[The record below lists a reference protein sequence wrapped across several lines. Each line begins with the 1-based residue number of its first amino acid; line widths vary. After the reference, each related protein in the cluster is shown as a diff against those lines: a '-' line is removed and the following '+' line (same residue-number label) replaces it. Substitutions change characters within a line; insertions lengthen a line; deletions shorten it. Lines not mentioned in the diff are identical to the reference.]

1 MSDELDSDDEIPE
14 RVKRLHAYRLED
26 FLTHLGRKGF
36 DRPCDACGAHK
47 WATPCDEDGRPTM
60 LSMEITN
67 PGEGVQLYI
76 TRICK
81 TCANTKFYNV
91 GWLLSDYVGSGDD
104 DE

>member
-26 FLTHLGRKGF
+26 FLTHLGKKGF
-36 DRPCDACGAHK
+36 DRPCDACGAHS
-47 WATPCDEDGRPTM
+47 WATPCDEEGKPTM
-60 LSMEITN
+60 LRMDITN